1 MKFIIVFL
9 FMYQGEINNIYLGET
24 KTEEECYA
32 RAKHLVPQVLPDVK
46 EGVIMCVKR
55 PEVV

>member
-9 FMYQGEINNIYLGET
+9 FMYQGEISNIYLGET

-32 RAKHLVPQVLPDVK
+32 KAHYLIPKVLPGVED
-46 EGVIMCVKR
+46 GVIMCVKR

>member
-9 FMYQGEINNIYLGET
+9 FMYQGEITNVYIGET
-24 KTEEECYA
+24 KTEQECYA
-32 RAKHLVPQVLPDVK
+32 TAQQLVPKILPGVQ

-55 PEVV
+55 PEVT